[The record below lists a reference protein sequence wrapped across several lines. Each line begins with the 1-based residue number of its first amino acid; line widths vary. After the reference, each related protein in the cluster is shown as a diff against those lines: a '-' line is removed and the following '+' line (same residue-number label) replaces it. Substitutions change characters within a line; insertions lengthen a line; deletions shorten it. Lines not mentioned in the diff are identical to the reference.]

1 MNVEKVNDKFV
12 AYVDTGKVYT
22 FGRSIGRPIIKRIE
36 GKKRHKVVEK
46 AKKFLNNLNIVKEK
60 EKKQY
65 LSLGAAYDDLEKKWQ
80 RKVNAKNKTPLIK
93 KGKGMTPETKSRY
106 EDYAKSLF
114 ILLADGES
122 RPNGGFLSKEK
133 KEERNKLEEQG
144 RLIDVNTIDKSF
156 IDKFLT
162 DLIDKE
168 SESQAWRV
176 YWVFTQILLRVE
188 QKDMLG
194 KNWVSPHHVFT
205 EDAPTYSSTGG
216 EVIDQKEAH
225 IIRKQILAEF
235 LETYSRESFIMMLM
249 SYTGAYW
256 GEIAA
261 LTVADFNFKD
271 FQITFSKSRNSRS
284 GRISLIKAA
293 HLRVQKTKSNTIR
306 IVTVAPETLQ
316 FVQKYIEHHKLKM
329 SDYLF
334 HSDLELKNEQKG
346 KLYDLT
352 RTLVIRCCKKAGVNL
367 SATRLFRYFVST
379 SYTNIIGA
387 TRDEKKMRLGHK
399 SDSVQDLYTVYE
411 DPNALEH
418 AKQIAQLYK

>member
-1 MNVEKVNDKFV
+1 
-12 AYVDTGKVYT
+12 
-22 FGRSIGRPIIKRIE
+22 
-36 GKKRHKVVEK
+36 
-46 AKKFLNNLNIVKEK
+46 
-60 EKKQY
+60 
-65 LSLGAAYDDLEKKWQ
+65 
-80 RKVNAKNKTPLIK
+80 
-93 KGKGMTPETKSRY
+93 
-106 EDYAKSLF
+106 
-114 ILLADGES
+114 
-122 RPNGGFLSKEK
+122 
-133 KEERNKLEEQG
+133 
-144 RLIDVNTIDKSF
+144 
-156 IDKFLT
+156 
-162 DLIDKE
+162 
-168 SESQAWRV
+168 
-176 YWVFTQILLRVE
+176 
-188 QKDMLG
+188 
-194 KNWVSPHHVFT
+194 
-205 EDAPTYSSTGG
+205 
-216 EVIDQKEAH
+216 
-225 IIRKQILAEF
+225 
-235 LETYSRESFIMMLM
+235 MMLM

-293 HLRVQKTKSNTIR
+293 HLRVQKTKNNTIR

-379 SYTNIIGA
+379 SYTNIIGG